1 MKKKMRQF
9 GFLIF
14 IFILFFTLLNMVIF
28 PLINSNTIQ
37 NSFIIIF
44 SFWFMMI
51 LLLFVISHGYKKEH
65 KDEHV

>member
-51 LLLFVISHGYKKEH
+51 LLLFFISHGYKKEH